1 MNRVPLRSCVVAG
14 YDAADLPP
22 VKALLDR
29 YGCKAQIV
37 ATAREAS
44 RLCQTQE
51 IDLVISRVVFAEDGR
66 MNGLDLANDLHGRI
80 PVVLTTEF
88 SDAILHKIPG
98 YPPIDVPVLRP
109 PLDLDALEREIR
121 KAIGGEEASEA
132 TS

>member
-1 MNRVPLRSCVVAG
+1 MNQVPLRSCVIAG
-14 YDAADLPP
+14 YDAANVPP

-29 YGCKAQIV
+29 YGCKVQIV
-37 ATAREAS
+37 PTAREVL

-51 IDLVISRVVFAEDGR
+51 IDLGVSRVVFSEDGR
-66 MNGLDLANDLHGRI
+66 MNGLDLANDLHGRV

-88 SDAILHKIPG
+88 SDAILDKIPG
-98 YPPIDVPVLRP
+98 YPPSDVPVLRQ
-109 PLDLDALEREIR
+109 PLDLDALETEIR